1 VHKTLTDLLK
11 ERLSAP
17 GEKYNDLIDQII
29 EELQSENP
37 VIDVNFAV
45 DVLSALLFASFAT
58 LSSTLSVGFKFLTDN
73 PKVVKE
79 LKEEHTTILNKRG
92 SLNSGFTWEEYKSLM
107 FTSQVVHEIT
117 RISNVA
123 PGIFRKTLADVKV
136 KGYTI
141 PAGWLVMISPM
152 AVDLN
157 PTLFEDPLEFNPWRW
172 TDKTKQSELLRNY
185 MPFGGGIRLCL
196 GAEFS
201 KLFIALFIHVL
212 VTEYRWKEI
221 KGGDVLRISE
231 VIFPQGYHIQLIP
244 HT

>member
-1 VHKTLTDLLK
+1 MFLLK
-11 ERLSAP
+11 
-17 GEKYNDLIDQII
+17 
-29 EELQSENP
+29 
-37 VIDVNFAV
+37 
-45 DVLSALLFASFAT
+45 
-58 LSSTLSVGFKFLTDN
+58 
-73 PKVVKE
+73 
-79 LKEEHTTILNKRG
+79 
-92 SLNSGFTWEEYKSLM
+92 
-107 FTSQVVHEIT
+107 VVHEIT